1 MKGKTMK
8 NRTTGV
14 KAKVLA
20 LACAAG
26 LAGFASAATIN
37 DVRTD
42 VVPGEWTSSFSAAKT
57 YAEAQEVPLIVF
69 FASSGCSH
77 CNKIKEAI
85 NTSKFVQWR
94 KSRKM
99 IMVAVD
105 DNATVKNFAKGAAR
119 WLQSEKTGKFPY
131 VRIYWPA
138 GGVDCGF
145 NGYPYAGI
153 PGSGSEIEDKLIS
166 CFDNQLAK
174 WVSGGGDPGSG
185 TGGDPSPTPAPA
197 PTIGSE
203 WKKARTLNGSYY
215 AKDGSLA
222 GRISVAA
229 GKVNAKGQASIKAT
243 ITGFDG
249 RNKTTRTAKVSVN
262 KTTTGTLTGAM
273 GTYAFSITGSK
284 ISGTLTMG
292 SVNYNVTDAA
302 TGGYLPD
309 DALYFVLEDYPE
321 TCEGYPIING
331 TDYLPLSVAFTTK
344 SSKWYFPKKKTLSY
358 DRKTKAFTMKPTSN
372 PSGLKL
378 SYKYKTGYF
387 TGNFTIYALRS
398 PTATTAKRYTAKVTG
413 FMVGSSGEGIAT
425 INKVG
430 TYPCTISPTENL
442 AAE

>member
-1 MKGKTMK
+1 MK
-8 NRTTGV
+8 NRAIGMRA
-14 KAKVLA
+14 KALA

-26 LAGFASAATIN
+26 LAGFASAATIK

-57 YAEAQEVPLIVF
+57 YAENQKVPLIVF
-69 FASSGCSH
+69 FASAGCSH
-77 CNKIKEAI
+77 CNTIKEAI
-85 NTSKFVQWR
+85 NSAKFVQWR

-105 DNATVKNFAKGAAR
+105 DVAAVKNFAKGAST
-119 WLQSEKTGKFPY
+119 WLQREKTGKFPY
-131 VRIYWPA
+131 VRMYWPA

-153 PGSGSEIEDKLIS
+153 PGSGSEIEDKLIN
-166 CFDNQLAK
+166 CFDKQLAK
-174 WVSGGGDPGSG
+174 WISEGGDPGSG
-185 TGGDPSPTPAPA
+185 SGGDPTPTPDPT

-203 WKKARTLNGSYY
+203 WKKARTLNGSFY
-215 AKDGSLA
+215 AADGSLA

-249 RNKTTRTAKVSVN
+249 RNKTTKAARVSVD
-262 KTTTGTLTGAM
+262 KTTSGTLTGTM
-273 GTYAFSITGSK
+273 GTYSFSITGSK

-292 SVNYNVTDAA
+292 SVKYTVTDAA
-302 TGGYLPD
+302 AGGYLPD
-309 DALYFVLEDYPE
+309 GTLYFALEDYPE
-321 TCEGYPIING
+321 TCEGYPIIQG
-331 TDYLPLSVAFTTK
+331 TDYLPLSLAFTTK
-344 SSKWYFPKKKTLSY
+344 ASRWYFPAKKTLSY
-358 DRKTKAFTMKPTSN
+358 DRKTKKFTMKPTSN
-372 PSGLKL
+372 PAGLKL
-378 SYKYKTGYF
+378 NYKYKTGYF

-430 TYPCTISPTENL
+430 TYPCSISATESP
-442 AAE
+442 AVE